1 MIKASSAASNYRKYF
16 MNSSILQNPD
26 KLFTNLPPS
35 QIHREI
41 LKQVL
46 KGTTFLNTESESET
60 PNCPEFSQINKD
72 IKNLSEKY
80 LKSFVSVGSYTDSL
94 GNKIC
99 LNNIQKAM
107 DIRDG
112 IKEPNRPKNELI
124 ALEANSSG
132 LFEGLMSVIV
142 KGKETAIL
150 LPNPSDPILGF
161 FGGNDGSLFRY
172 DTDVG
177 CFGKTLG
184 NVQMEIQ
191 KLGPEIKTKVF
202 FVSNPD
208 TFNGKVLSVG
218 EIENCLEFC
227 FKNNLVLLVDESFQ
241 QSTKSEFNSF
251 RKILNNHK
259 NTELRENQELITFYD
274 PVKSLFPTASLQ
286 GSIITI
292 SNLDEY
298 LKQMYVKM
306 RSVFLCSSS
315 ISQINSDLNFSLFYD
330 NSLLS
335 EKTNEF
341 HKKEI
346 ERNKNKIF
354 SFENKLKNNLENLSN
369 LEMYNSDGGFSIWAK
384 IEASKFY
391 TEKFGNNL
399 DLEISK
405 RVWDCGLFCQA
416 GSTFGRPGFLRFS
429 KVEEMEEYQLDGVRE
444 SISLFRY

>member
-1 MIKASSAASNYRKYF
+1 MLKASSSASNYRKKL
-16 MNSSILQNPD
+16 MNSSILQNPN
-26 KLFTNLPPS
+26 KHFTNLPS
-35 QIHREI
+35 SLIHCEI
-41 LKQVL
+41 LNKAI
-46 KGTTFLNTESESET
+46 KGKILSNTEPET
-60 PNCPEFSQINKD
+60 LNYPEFSQIKKD
-72 IKNLSEKY
+72 IKKDTKKISEKY
-80 LKSFVSVGSYTDSL
+80 LKSFISIGSYSSPL
-94 GNKIC
+94 GNNRCID
-99 LNNIQKAM
+99 NIKKAM
-107 DIRDG
+107 DIRDE
-112 IKEPNRPKNELI
+112 IKDKKNDLI
-124 ALEANSSG
+124 ALEIDSFNMIQN
-132 LFEGLMSVIV
+132 LITVIV
-142 KGKETAIL
+142 NGKETGIL
-150 LPNPSDPILGF
+150 LPNPSDLILGF
-161 FGGNDGSLFRY
+161 FGGNKGSLFRY

-177 CFGKTLG
+177 CFGKTLA
-184 NVQMEIQ
+184 NVQMEIE
-191 KLGPEIKTKVF
+191 KLGPEIKTKIF

-251 RKILNNHK
+251 RKILNNYK

-274 PVKSLFPTASLQ
+274 PAKSLFPMASLQ
-286 GSIITI
+286 GGIITL
-292 SNLDEY
+292 SNFDEY
-298 LKQMYVKM
+298 IKEMYYKM
-306 RSVFLCSSS
+306 KNMFTAPS

-335 EKTNEF
+335 QKTNEF

-399 DLEISK
+399 DLEISGK
-405 RVWDCGLFCQA
+405 VWDNCGVFCQA

-429 KVEEMEEYQLDGVRE
+429 KVEEVKEYQLDGVRE
-444 SISLFRY
+444 SISLFRN